1 MADGRDAGDAKRRT
15 RTGGSTVLR
24 HGHAHASR
32 RRADTTLVRRCTGSG
47 LRLGEGG
54 EIVPFTPWSCATCG
68 RREDL
73 SIAGSIAFCRLC
85 LDASVPEDDDDVY
98 QDTGGGD

>member
-1 MADGRDAGDAKRRT
+1 MA
-15 RTGGSTVLR
+15 LR

-32 RRADTTLVRRCTGSG
+32 RQAYASLVRRCAASGIRLVEGSA
-47 LRLGEGG
+47 
-54 EIVPFTPWSCATCG
+54 IVPFTPWLCATCG

-73 SIAGSIAFCRLC
+73 IIAGSTAFCRPC